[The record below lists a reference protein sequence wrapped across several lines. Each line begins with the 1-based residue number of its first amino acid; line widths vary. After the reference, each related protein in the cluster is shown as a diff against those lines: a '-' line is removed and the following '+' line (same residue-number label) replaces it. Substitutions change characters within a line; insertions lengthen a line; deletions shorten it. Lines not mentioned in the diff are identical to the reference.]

1 MKILICDNLNQEVY
15 RELETIGDCLDISKS
30 DSKEKDLTDHIKD
43 SEIVV
48 IRSATKLTKEV
59 LDNAEKLKIIAR
71 CGVGVDNVDLEFAK
85 SKNIFVTNSP
95 SANLISVVELTVALI
110 ISASRKLSLADAH
123 LKNGQWNR
131 SEFLGYELYGKT
143 LGIVGFGKAG
153 RLVAERMKS
162 FGMSIVFYDPYVTD
176 WNGSEESLELDDL
189 LRTADVVSIHVIKT
203 KDTENLISKDK
214 LDLLKQNSIIVNTS
228 RGGVLDEEYLM
239 ALLESEK
246 IFGAG
251 LDVYS
256 DEPPENVDRYNGLNL
271 VTTPHIGA
279 STNEAQLKAGLET
292 IENIKKILAGD
303 ESVALQI

>member
-1 MKILICDNLNQEVY
+1 MKILICDNLNQQVY
-15 RELETIGDCLDISKS
+15 KELETIGDCVDISKS
-30 DSKEKDLTDHIKD
+30 NSRDKDLANHIKD
-43 SEIVV
+43 CEIVV

-59 LDNAEKLKIIAR
+59 LDKAEQLKIIAR
-71 CGVGVDNVDLEFAK
+71 CGVGIDNVDLDFAK
-85 SKNIFVTNSP
+85 SKNIFVTNAP

-110 ISASRKLSLADAH
+110 ISASRKLSLADSH
-123 LKNGQWNR
+123 LKKGEWNR
-131 SEFLGYELYGKT
+131 SQFLGNELYGKT

-176 WNGSEESLELDDL
+176 WNGSEESIKLDDL

-203 KDTENLISKDK
+203 KDTENLISKDM
-214 LDLLKQNSIIVNTS
+214 LDLLKPSSIIVNTS
-228 RGGVLDEEYLM
+228 RGGVLDEDYLFE
-239 ALLESEK
+239 LLESEK

-256 DEPPENVDRYNGLNL
+256 NEPPKNVDRYNGLNL

-303 ESVALQI
+303 ESVAL

>member
-1 MKILICDNLNQEVY
+1 MKILICDNLNQKVY
-15 RELETIGDCLDISKS
+15 KELETIGDCLDISKS

-110 ISASRKLSLADAH
+110 ISASRKLSLADSH

-228 RGGVLDEEYLM
+228 RGGVLDEDYLIE
-239 ALLESEK
+239 LLESDK

-256 DEPPENVDRYNGLNL
+256 NEPPENVDRYNGLNL

-279 STNEAQLKAGLET
+279 STNEAQLKAGIET

-303 ESVALQI
+303 ESVAL

>member
-1 MKILICDNLNQEVY
+1 MKILICDNLNQQVY
-15 RELETIGDCLDISKS
+15 KELETIGDCLDISKS
-30 DSKEKDLTDHIKD
+30 ESKEKDLADHIKD

-110 ISASRKLSLADAH
+110 ISASRKLSLADSH

-203 KDTENLISKDK
+203 KDTENLLSKDK

-228 RGGVLDEEYLM
+228 RGGVLDEDYLIE
-239 ALLESEK
+239 LLESDK

-256 DEPPENVDRYNGLNL
+256 NEPPENVNRYNGLNL

-303 ESVALQI
+303 ESVAL

>member
-1 MKILICDNLNQEVY
+1 MKILICDNLNQQVY
-15 RELETIGDCLDISKS
+15 KELETIGDCVDISKS
-30 DSKEKDLTDHIKD
+30 NSKDKDLANHIKD
-43 SEIVV
+43 CEIVV

-59 LDNAEKLKIIAR
+59 LDKAEQLKIIAR
-71 CGVGVDNVDLEFAK
+71 CGVGIDNVDLDFAK
-85 SKNIFVTNSP
+85 SKSIFVTNSP

-110 ISASRKLSLADAH
+110 INVSRKLSLADSH
-123 LKNGQWNR
+123 LKKGEWNR
-131 SEFLGYELYGKT
+131 SQFLGNELYGKT

-176 WNGSEESLELDDL
+176 WNGSEESIKLDDL

-203 KDTENLISKDK
+203 KDTENLISKDM
-214 LDLLKQNSIIVNTS
+214 LDLLKPSSVIINTS
-228 RGGVLDEEYLM
+228 RGGVLDEDYLFE
-239 ALLESEK
+239 LLESEK

-256 DEPPENVDRYNGLNL
+256 NEPPKNVDRYNGLNL

-303 ESVALQI
+303 ESVAL

>member
-1 MKILICDNLNQEVY
+1 MKILICDNLNQQVY
-15 RELETIGDCLDISKS
+15 KELETIGDCVDISKS
-30 DSKEKDLTDHIKD
+30 NSRDKDLANHIKD
-43 SEIVV
+43 CEIVV

-59 LDNAEKLKIIAR
+59 LDKAEQLKIIAR
-71 CGVGVDNVDLEFAK
+71 CGVGIDNVDLDFAK
-85 SKNIFVTNSP
+85 SKSIFVTNSP

-110 ISASRKLSLADAH
+110 ISVSRKLSLADSH
-123 LKNGQWNR
+123 LKKGEWNR
-131 SEFLGYELYGKT
+131 SQFLGNELYGKT

-176 WNGSEESLELDDL
+176 WNGSEESVELNDL

-203 KDTENLISKDK
+203 KDTENLISKDM
-214 LDLLKQNSIIVNTS
+214 LDLLKPSSIIVNTS
-228 RGGVLDEEYLM
+228 RGGVLDEDYLFE
-239 ALLESEK
+239 LLESEK

-256 DEPPENVDRYNGLNL
+256 NEPPKNVDRYNGLNL

-303 ESVALQI
+303 ESVAL

>member
-1 MKILICDNLNQEVY
+1 MKILICDNLNQQVY
-15 RELETIGDCLDISKS
+15 KELETIGDCVDISKS
-30 DSKEKDLTDHIKD
+30 NSKDKDLANHIKD
-43 SEIVV
+43 CEIVV

-59 LDNAEKLKIIAR
+59 LDKAEQLKIIAR
-71 CGVGVDNVDLEFAK
+71 CGVGIDNVDLDFAK
-85 SKNIFVTNSP
+85 SKSIFVTNSP

-110 ISASRKLSLADAH
+110 ISVSRKLSLADSH
-123 LKNGQWNR
+123 LKKGEWNR
-131 SEFLGYELYGKT
+131 SQFLGNELYGKT

-153 RLVAERMKS
+153 RLVADRMKS

-176 WNGSEESLELDDL
+176 WNGSEESIKLDDL

-203 KDTENLISKDK
+203 KDTENLISKDM
-214 LDLLKQNSIIVNTS
+214 LDLLKPSSVIINTS
-228 RGGVLDEEYLM
+228 RGGVLDEDYLFE
-239 ALLESEK
+239 LLESEK

-256 DEPPENVDRYNGLNL
+256 NEPPKNVDRYNGLNL
-271 VTTPHIGA
+271 VTTPHLGA

-303 ESVALQI
+303 ESVAL

>member
-1 MKILICDNLNQEVY
+1 MKILICDNLNQQVY
-15 RELETIGDCLDISKS
+15 KELETIGDCVDISKS
-30 DSKEKDLTDHIKD
+30 NSRDKDLSNDIKD

-48 IRSATKLTKEV
+48 IRSAKKLTKEV
-59 LDNAEKLKIIAR
+59 LEKAEQLKIIAR
-71 CGVGVDNVDLEFAK
+71 CGVGIDNVDLDFAK
-85 SKNIFVTNSP
+85 SKSIFVTNSP

-110 ISASRKLSLADAH
+110 ISVSRKLSLADSH
-123 LKNGQWNR
+123 LKKGEWNR
-131 SEFLGYELYGKT
+131 SQFLGNELYGKT

-153 RLVAERMKS
+153 RLVADRMKS

-176 WNGSEESLELDDL
+176 WNGSEESIKLDDL

-203 KDTENLISKDK
+203 KDTENLISKDM
-214 LDLLKQNSIIVNTS
+214 LDLLKPSSVIINTS
-228 RGGVLDEEYLM
+228 RGGVLDEDYLFE
-239 ALLESEK
+239 LLESEK

-256 DEPPENVDRYNGLNL
+256 NEPPKNVDRYNGLNL

-303 ESVALQI
+303 ESVAL

>member
-1 MKILICDNLNQEVY
+1 MKILICDNLNQKVY
-15 RELETIGDCLDISKS
+15 KELETIGDCLDISKS

-95 SANLISVVELTVALI
+95 SANIISVVELTVALI

-256 DEPPENVDRYNGLNL
+256 NEPPENVDRYNGLNL

>member
-1 MKILICDNLNQEVY
+1 MKILICDNLNQQVY
-15 RELETIGDCLDISKS
+15 KELETIGDCVDISKS
-30 DSKEKDLTDHIKD
+30 NSRDKDLANHIKD
-43 SEIVV
+43 CEIVV

-59 LDNAEKLKIIAR
+59 LDKAEQLKIIAR
-71 CGVGVDNVDLEFAK
+71 CGVGIDNIDIDFAK

-110 ISASRKLSLADAH
+110 ISASRKLSLADSH
-123 LKNGQWNR
+123 LKKGEWNR
-131 SEFLGYELYGKT
+131 SQFLGNELYGKT

-176 WNGSEESLELDDL
+176 WNGSEESIKLDDL

-203 KDTENLISKDK
+203 KDTENLISKDM
-214 LDLLKQNSIIVNTS
+214 LDLLKPSSVIINTS
-228 RGGVLDEEYLM
+228 RGGVLDEDYLFE
-239 ALLESEK
+239 LLESEK

-256 DEPPENVDRYNGLNL
+256 NEPPKNVDRYNGLNL

-303 ESVALQI
+303 ESVAL

>member
-1 MKILICDNLNQEVY
+1 MKILICDNLNEQVY
-15 RELETIGDCLDISKS
+15 KELETIGDCVDISKS
-30 DSKEKDLTDHIKD
+30 NSKDKDLANHIKD
-43 SEIVV
+43 CEIVV

-59 LDNAEKLKIIAR
+59 LDKAEQLKIIAR
-71 CGVGVDNVDLEFAK
+71 CGVGIDNVDLDFAK
-85 SKNIFVTNSP
+85 SKSIFVTNSP

-110 ISASRKLSLADAH
+110 ISVSRKLSLADSH
-123 LKNGQWNR
+123 LKKGEWNR
-131 SEFLGYELYGKT
+131 SQFLGNELYGKT

-176 WNGSEESLELDDL
+176 WNGSEESIKLDDL

-203 KDTENLISKDK
+203 KDTENLISKDM
-214 LDLLKQNSIIVNTS
+214 LDLLKPSSVIINTS
-228 RGGVLDEEYLM
+228 RGGVLDEDYLFE
-239 ALLESEK
+239 LLESEK

-256 DEPPENVDRYNGLNL
+256 NEPPKNVDRYNGLNL

-303 ESVALQI
+303 ESVAL

>member
-1 MKILICDNLNQEVY
+1 MKILICDNLNQKVY
-15 RELETIGDCLDISKS
+15 KELETIGDCLDISKS
-30 DSKEKDLTDHIKD
+30 ESKEKDLADHIKD

-110 ISASRKLSLADAH
+110 ISASRKLSLADSH

-162 FGMSIVFYDPYVTD
+162 FGMSIVFYDPYVMD
-176 WNGSEESLELDDL
+176 WNGSEESLDLDDL

-203 KDTENLISKDK
+203 KDTENLLSKDK

-228 RGGVLDEEYLM
+228 RGEVLDEDYLIE
-239 ALLESEK
+239 LLESDK

-256 DEPPENVDRYNGLNL
+256 NEPPENVNRYNGLNL

-303 ESVALQI
+303 ESVAL

>member
-1 MKILICDNLNQEVY
+1 MLGL
-15 RELETIGDCLDISKS
+15 
-30 DSKEKDLTDHIKD
+30 
-43 SEIVV
+43 
-48 IRSATKLTKEV
+48 
-59 LDNAEKLKIIAR
+59 
-71 CGVGVDNVDLEFAK
+71 DNVDLDFAK

-110 ISASRKLSLADAH
+110 ISASRKLSLADSH
-123 LKNGQWNR
+123 LKKGEWNR

-176 WNGSEESLELDDL
+176 WNGSEESIELDDL

-203 KDTENLISKDK
+203 KDTENLISKDM
-214 LDLLKQNSIIVNTS
+214 LNLLKPSSIIVNTS
-228 RGGVLDEEYLM
+228 RGGVLDEDYLFE
-239 ALLESEK
+239 LLESEK

-251 LDVYS
+251 LDVFLN
-256 DEPPENVDRYNGLNL
+256 EPPENVDRYNGLNL

-292 IENIKKILAGD
+292 VENIKKILAGD
-303 ESVALQI
+303 ESVAL

>member
-1 MKILICDNLNQEVY
+1 MKILICDNLNQQVY
-15 RELETIGDCLDISKS
+15 KELETIGDCVDISKS
-30 DSKEKDLTDHIKD
+30 NSRDKDLANHIKD
-43 SEIVV
+43 CEIVV

-59 LDNAEKLKIIAR
+59 LDKAEQLKIIAR
-71 CGVGVDNVDLEFAK
+71 CGVGIDNVDIDFAK

-110 ISASRKLSLADAH
+110 ISVSRKLSLADSH
-123 LKNGQWNR
+123 LKKGEWNR
-131 SEFLGYELYGKT
+131 SQFLGNELYGKT

-176 WNGSEESLELDDL
+176 WNGSEESIKLDDL

-203 KDTENLISKDK
+203 KDTENLISKDM
-214 LDLLKQNSIIVNTS
+214 LDLLKPSSVIINTS
-228 RGGVLDEEYLM
+228 RGGVLDEDYLFE
-239 ALLESEK
+239 LLESEK

-256 DEPPENVDRYNGLNL
+256 NEPPKNVDRYKGLNL

-303 ESVALQI
+303 ESVAL

>member
-1 MKILICDNLNQEVY
+1 MKILICDNLNQQVY
-15 RELETIGDCLDISKS
+15 KELETIGDCVDISKS
-30 DSKEKDLTDHIKD
+30 NSKDKDLANHIKD
-43 SEIVV
+43 CEIVV

-59 LDNAEKLKIIAR
+59 LDKAEQLKIIAR
-71 CGVGVDNVDLEFAK
+71 CGVGIDNVDLDFAK

-110 ISASRKLSLADAH
+110 ISVSRKLSLADSH
-123 LKNGQWNR
+123 LKKGEWNR

-153 RLVAERMKS
+153 RLVADRMKS

-176 WNGSEESLELDDL
+176 WNGSEESVELDNL
-189 LRTADVVSIHVIKT
+189 LRTADVVSIHVIKS
-203 KDTENLISKDK
+203 KDTENLISKDM
-214 LDLLKQNSIIVNTS
+214 LDLLKPSSIIVNTS
-228 RGGVLDEEYLM
+228 RGGVLDEDYLFE
-239 ALLESEK
+239 LLESEK

-256 DEPPENVDRYNGLNL
+256 NEPPDNVERYNSLNL

-279 STNEAQLKAGLET
+279 STYEAQLKAGLET

-303 ESVALQI
+303 ESVAL

>member
-1 MKILICDNLNQEVY
+1 MKILICDNLNEQVY
-15 RELETIGDCLDISKS
+15 KELETIGDCVDISKS
-30 DSKEKDLTDHIKD
+30 NSRDKDLANHIKD
-43 SEIVV
+43 CEIVV

-59 LDNAEKLKIIAR
+59 LDKAEQLKIIAR
-71 CGVGVDNVDLEFAK
+71 CGVGIDNVDLDFAK
-85 SKNIFVTNSP
+85 SKSIFVTNSP

-110 ISASRKLSLADAH
+110 ISVSRKLSLADSH
-123 LKNGQWNR
+123 LKKGEWNR
-131 SEFLGYELYGKT
+131 SQFLGNELYGKT

-176 WNGSEESLELDDL
+176 WNGSEESIKLDDL

-203 KDTENLISKDK
+203 KDTENLISKDM
-214 LDLLKQNSIIVNTS
+214 LDLLKPSSVIINTS
-228 RGGVLDEEYLM
+228 RGGVLDEDYLFE
-239 ALLESEK
+239 LLESKK

-256 DEPPENVDRYNGLNL
+256 NEPPKNVDRYKGLNL

-303 ESVALQI
+303 ESVAL

>member
-1 MKILICDNLNQEVY
+1 MKILICDNLNQQVY
-15 RELETIGDCLDISKS
+15 KELETIGDCLDISKS
-30 DSKEKDLTDHIKD
+30 ESKEKDLANHIKD

-71 CGVGVDNVDLEFAK
+71 CGVGVDNVDLDFAK
-85 SKNIFVTNSP
+85 SKHIFVTNSP

-110 ISASRKLSLADAH
+110 ISASRKLSLADSH
-123 LKNGQWNR
+123 LKKGEWNR
-131 SEFLGYELYGKT
+131 SAFLGYELYGKT

-153 RLVAERMKS
+153 RLVADRMKS

-176 WNGSEESLELDDL
+176 WNGSEESVELDDL

-203 KDTENLISKDK
+203 KDTENLISKDM
-214 LDLLKQNSIIVNTS
+214 LDLLKPSSIIVNTS
-228 RGGVLDEEYLM
+228 RGGVLDEDYLFE
-239 ALLESEK
+239 LLESEK

-256 DEPPENVDRYNGLNL
+256 NEPPENVDRYNGLNL

-303 ESVALQI
+303 ESVAL

>member
-1 MKILICDNLNQEVY
+1 MKILICDNLNQQVY
-15 RELETIGDCLDISKS
+15 KELETIGDCLDISKS
-30 DSKEKDLTDHIKD
+30 ESKEEDLANHIKD
-43 SEIVV
+43 CEIVV
-48 IRSATKLTKEV
+48 IRSATQLTKEV
-59 LDNAEKLKIIAR
+59 LDNAEQLKIIAR
-71 CGVGVDNVDLEFAK
+71 CGVGVDNIDLDFAK

-110 ISASRKLSLADAH
+110 ISASRKLSLADSH

-143 LGIVGFGKAG
+143 LGVVGFGKAG

-176 WNGSEESLELDDL
+176 WNGSEESLELEDL

-214 LDLLKQNSIIVNTS
+214 LDLLKPNSIIVNTS
-228 RGGVLDEEYLM
+228 RGGVLDEDYLFE
-239 ALLESEK
+239 LLESEK

-256 DEPPENVDRYNGLNL
+256 NEPPENVERYNGLNL

-292 IENIKKILAGD
+292 VENIKKIIAGD
-303 ESVALQI
+303 ESVAL

>member
-1 MKILICDNLNQEVY
+1 MKILICDNLNQQVY
-15 RELETIGDCLDISKS
+15 KELETIGDCLDVSKS
-30 DSKEKDLTDHIKD
+30 ASKDEDLANHIKD

-59 LDNAEKLKIIAR
+59 LDKAEQLKIIAR
-71 CGVGVDNVDLEFAK
+71 CGVGIDNVDLDFAK
-85 SKNIFVTNSP
+85 SKSIFVTNSP

-110 ISASRKLSLADAH
+110 ISVSRKLSLADSH
-123 LKNGQWNR
+123 LKRGEWNR
-131 SEFLGYELYGKT
+131 SQFLGNELYGKT

-153 RLVAERMKS
+153 RLVADRMKS

-176 WNGSEESLELDDL
+176 WNGSEESIKLDDL

-203 KDTENLISKDK
+203 KDTENLISKDM
-214 LDLLKQNSIIVNTS
+214 LDLLKPSSIIINTS
-228 RGGVLDEEYLM
+228 RGGVLDEDYLFE
-239 ALLESEK
+239 LLESEK

-256 DEPPENVDRYNGLNL
+256 NEPPKNVDRYNGLNL

-303 ESVALQI
+303 ESVAL

>member
-1 MKILICDNLNQEVY
+1 MKILICDNLNQQVY
-15 RELETIGDCLDISKS
+15 KELETIGDCVDISKS
-30 DSKEKDLTDHIKD
+30 NSRDKDLANHIKD
-43 SEIVV
+43 CEIVV

-59 LDNAEKLKIIAR
+59 LDKAEQLKIIAR
-71 CGVGVDNVDLEFAK
+71 CGVGIDNVDLDFAK
-85 SKNIFVTNSP
+85 SKSIFVTNSP

-110 ISASRKLSLADAH
+110 ISVSRKLSLADSH
-123 LKNGQWNR
+123 LKRGEWNR
-131 SEFLGYELYGKT
+131 SQFLGNELYGKT

-153 RLVAERMKS
+153 RLVAEIMKS

-176 WNGSEESLELDDL
+176 WNGSEESIKLDDL

-203 KDTENLISKDK
+203 KDTENLISKDM
-214 LDLLKQNSIIVNTS
+214 LDLLKPSSIIINTS
-228 RGGVLDEEYLM
+228 RGGVLDEDYLFE
-239 ALLESEK
+239 LLESEK

-256 DEPPENVDRYNGLNL
+256 NEPPKNVDRYNGLNL

-303 ESVALQI
+303 ESVAL

>member
-1 MKILICDNLNQEVY
+1 MKILICDNLNQQVY
-15 RELETIGDCLDISKS
+15 KELETIGDCVDISKS
-30 DSKEKDLTDHIKD
+30 NSRDKDLANHIKD
-43 SEIVV
+43 CEIVV

-59 LDNAEKLKIIAR
+59 LDKAEQLKIIAR
-71 CGVGVDNVDLEFAK
+71 CGVGIDNVDLDFAK

-110 ISASRKLSLADAH
+110 ISVSRKLSLADSH
-123 LKNGQWNR
+123 LKKGEWNR
-131 SEFLGYELYGKT
+131 SQFLGYELYGKT

-153 RLVAERMKS
+153 RLVADRMKS

-176 WNGSEESLELDDL
+176 WNGSEESVELDDL
-189 LRTADVVSIHVIKT
+189 LRTADVVTIHVIKT
-203 KDTENLISKDK
+203 KDTENLISKDM
-214 LDLLKQNSIIVNTS
+214 LDLLKPSSIIVNTS
-228 RGGVLDEEYLM
+228 RGGVLDEDYLFE
-239 ALLESEK
+239 LLESEK

-256 DEPPENVDRYNGLNL
+256 NEPPENVDRYNGLNL

-303 ESVALQI
+303 ESVAL

>member
-1 MKILICDNLNQEVY
+1 MKILICDNLNQQVY
-15 RELETIGDCLDISKS
+15 KELETIGDCVDISKS
-30 DSKEKDLTDHIKD
+30 NSKDKDLANHIKD
-43 SEIVV
+43 CEIVV

-59 LDNAEKLKIIAR
+59 LDKAEQLKIIAR
-71 CGVGVDNVDLEFAK
+71 CGVGIDNVDLDFAK
-85 SKNIFVTNSP
+85 SKSIFVTNSP

-110 ISASRKLSLADAH
+110 ISVSRKLSLADSH
-123 LKNGQWNR
+123 LKKGEWNR
-131 SEFLGYELYGKT
+131 SEFLGNELYGKT

-176 WNGSEESLELDDL
+176 WNGSEESIKLDDL

-203 KDTENLISKDK
+203 KDTENLISKDM
-214 LDLLKQNSIIVNTS
+214 LDLLKPSSVIINTS
-228 RGGVLDEEYLM
+228 RGGVLDEDYLFE
-239 ALLESEK
+239 LLESEK

-256 DEPPENVDRYNGLNL
+256 NEPPKNVDRYNGLNL

-303 ESVALQI
+303 ESVAL

>member
-1 MKILICDNLNQEVY
+1 MKILICDNLTQQVCN
-15 RELETIGDCLDISKS
+15 ELETIGDCVDISKS
-30 DSKEKDLTDHIKD
+30 NSRDKDLANHIKD
-43 SEIVV
+43 CEIVV

-59 LDNAEKLKIIAR
+59 LDKAEQLKIIAR
-71 CGVGVDNVDLEFAK
+71 CGVGIDNVDLDFAK
-85 SKNIFVTNSP
+85 SKSIFVTNSP

-110 ISASRKLSLADAH
+110 ISVSRKLSLADSH
-123 LKNGQWNR
+123 LKKGEWNR
-131 SEFLGYELYGKT
+131 SQFLGNELYGKT
-143 LGIVGFGKAG
+143 LGIVGFGKVG

-176 WNGSEESLELDDL
+176 WNGSEESIKLDDL

-203 KDTENLISKDK
+203 KDTENLISKDM
-214 LDLLKQNSIIVNTS
+214 LDLLKPSSVIINTS
-228 RGGVLDEEYLM
+228 RGGVLDEDYLIE
-239 ALLESEK
+239 LLESEK

-256 DEPPENVDRYNGLNL
+256 NEPPKNVDRYNGLNL

-303 ESVALQI
+303 ESVAL

>member
-1 MKILICDNLNQEVY
+1 MKILICDNLNQQVY
-15 RELETIGDCLDISKS
+15 KELETIGDCVDISKS
-30 DSKEKDLTDHIKD
+30 NSKDNDLANHIKD
-43 SEIVV
+43 CEIVV

-59 LDNAEKLKIIAR
+59 LDKAEQLKIIAR
-71 CGVGVDNVDLEFAK
+71 CGVGIDNVDLDFAK
-85 SKNIFVTNSP
+85 SKSIFVTNSP

-110 ISASRKLSLADAH
+110 ISVSRKLSLADSH
-123 LKNGQWNR
+123 LKKGEWNR
-131 SEFLGYELYGKT
+131 SQFLGNELYGKT

-176 WNGSEESLELDDL
+176 WNGSEESIKLDDL

-203 KDTENLISKDK
+203 KDTENLISKDM
-214 LDLLKQNSIIVNTS
+214 LDLLKPSSVIINTS
-228 RGGVLDEEYLM
+228 RGGVLDEDYLFE
-239 ALLESEK
+239 LLESEK

-256 DEPPENVDRYNGLNL
+256 NEPPKNVDRYNGLNL

-303 ESVALQI
+303 ESVAL

>member
-1 MKILICDNLNQEVY
+1 MKILICDNLNQQVY
-15 RELETIGDCLDISKS
+15 KELETIGDCFDISKS
-30 DSKEKDLTDHIKD
+30 ASKDIDLANHIKD

-59 LDNAEKLKIIAR
+59 LDEAEQLKIIAR
-71 CGVGVDNVDLEFAK
+71 CGVGIDNVDLDFAK
-85 SKNIFVTNSP
+85 SKNIFVTNAP

-110 ISASRKLSLADAH
+110 ISASRKLSLADSH
-123 LKNGQWNR
+123 LKKGEWNR

-153 RLVAERMKS
+153 RLVADRMKS

-176 WNGSEESLELDDL
+176 WNGSEESVELDDL

-203 KDTENLISKDK
+203 KDTENLISKDM
-214 LDLLKQNSIIVNTS
+214 LDLLKPSSIIVNTS
-228 RGGVLDEEYLM
+228 RGGVLDEDYLFE
-239 ALLESEK
+239 LLESEK

-256 DEPPENVDRYNGLNL
+256 NEPPENVDRYNGLNL

-303 ESVALQI
+303 ESVAL

>member
-1 MKILICDNLNQEVY
+1 MKILICDNLNQQVY
-15 RELETIGDCLDISKS
+15 KELETIGDCFDISKS
-30 DSKEKDLTDHIKD
+30 ASKDEDLANHIKD

-59 LDNAEKLKIIAR
+59 LDKAEQLKIIAR
-71 CGVGVDNVDLEFAK
+71 CGVGIDNVDLDFAK
-85 SKNIFVTNSP
+85 SKNIFVTNAP

-110 ISASRKLSLADAH
+110 ISASRKLSLADSH
-123 LKNGQWNR
+123 LKKGEWNR
-131 SEFLGYELYGKT
+131 SQFLGNELYGKT

-176 WNGSEESLELDDL
+176 WNGSEESVELDDL

-203 KDTENLISKDK
+203 KDTENLISKDM
-214 LDLLKQNSIIVNTS
+214 LDLVKPSSIIVNTS
-228 RGGVLDEEYLM
+228 RGGVLDEDYLFE
-239 ALLESEK
+239 LLESEK

-256 DEPPENVDRYNGLNL
+256 NEPPENVDRYNGLNL

-303 ESVALQI
+303 ESVAL

>member
-1 MKILICDNLNQEVY
+1 MKILICDNLNQQVY
-15 RELETIGDCLDISKS
+15 KELETIGDCFDISKS
-30 DSKEKDLTDHIKD
+30 ASKDEDLANHIKD
-43 SEIVV
+43 SEIVL

-59 LDNAEKLKIIAR
+59 LDKAEQLKIIAR
-71 CGVGVDNVDLEFAK
+71 CGVGIDNVDLDFAK
-85 SKNIFVTNSP
+85 SKNIFVTNAP

-110 ISASRKLSLADAH
+110 ISASRKLSLADSH
-123 LKNGQWNR
+123 LKRG
-131 SEFLGYELYGKT
+131 EFLGYELYGKT

-153 RLVAERMKS
+153 RLVADRMKS

-176 WNGSEESLELDDL
+176 WNGSEESVELDDL

-203 KDTENLISKDK
+203 KDTENLISKDM
-214 LDLLKQNSIIVNTS
+214 LDLLKPSSIIVNTS
-228 RGGVLDEEYLM
+228 RGGVLDEDYLFE
-239 ALLESEK
+239 LLESEK

-256 DEPPENVDRYNGLNL
+256 NEPPENVDRYNGLNL

-303 ESVALQI
+303 ESVAL

>member
-1 MKILICDNLNQEVY
+1 MKILICDNLNQQVY
-15 RELETIGDCLDISKS
+15 KELETIGDCFDISKS
-30 DSKEKDLTDHIKD
+30 ASKDEDLANHIKD

-59 LDNAEKLKIIAR
+59 LNKAEQLKIIAR
-71 CGVGVDNVDLEFAK
+71 CGVGIDNVDLDFAK
-85 SKNIFVTNSP
+85 SKNIFVTNAP

-110 ISASRKLSLADAH
+110 ISASRKLSLADSH
-123 LKNGQWNR
+123 LKKGEWNR

-153 RLVAERMKS
+153 RLVADRMKS

-176 WNGSEESLELDDL
+176 WNGSEESVELDDL

-203 KDTENLISKDK
+203 KDTENLISKDM
-214 LDLLKQNSIIVNTS
+214 LDLLKPSSIIVNTS
-228 RGGVLDEEYLM
+228 RGGVLDEDYLFE
-239 ALLESEK
+239 LLESEK

-251 LDVYS
+251 LDVFLN
-256 DEPPENVDRYNGLNL
+256 EPPENVDRYNGLNL

-292 IENIKKILAGD
+292 VENIKKILAGD
-303 ESVALQI
+303 ESVAL

>member
-1 MKILICDNLNQEVY
+1 MKILICDNLNQQVY
-15 RELETIGDCLDISKS
+15 KELEKIGDCFDISKS
-30 DSKEKDLTDHIKD
+30 ASKDEDLANHIKD
-43 SEIVV
+43 SEIVL

-59 LDNAEKLKIIAR
+59 LVKAEKLKIIAR
-71 CGVGVDNVDLEFAK
+71 CGVGIDNVDLDFAK
-85 SKNIFVTNSP
+85 SKNIFVTNAP

-110 ISASRKLSLADAH
+110 ISASRKLSLADSH
-123 LKNGQWNR
+123 LKKGEWNR

-153 RLVAERMKS
+153 RLVADRMKS

-176 WNGSEESLELDDL
+176 WNGSEESVELNDL
-189 LRTADVVSIHVIKT
+189 LRTADVVSIHVIKS
-203 KDTENLISKDK
+203 KDTENLISKDM
-214 LDLLKQNSIIVNTS
+214 LDLLKPSSIIVNTS
-228 RGGVLDEEYLM
+228 RGGVLDEDYLFE
-239 ALLESEK
+239 LLESEK

-256 DEPPENVDRYNGLNL
+256 NEPPENVDRYNGLNL

-303 ESVALQI
+303 ESVAL

>member
-1 MKILICDNLNQEVY
+1 MKILICDNLNQQVY
-15 RELETIGDCLDISKS
+15 KELETIGDCVDISKS
-30 DSKEKDLTDHIKD
+30 NSRDKDLANHIKD
-43 SEIVV
+43 CEIVV
-48 IRSATKLTKEV
+48 IRSATKLTNEV
-59 LDNAEKLKIIAR
+59 LDKAEQLKIIAR
-71 CGVGVDNVDLEFAK
+71 CGVGIDNVDLDFAK
-85 SKNIFVTNSP
+85 SKSIFVTNSP

-110 ISASRKLSLADAH
+110 ISVSRKLSLADSH
-123 LKNGQWNR
+123 LKKGEWNR
-131 SEFLGYELYGKT
+131 SQFLGNELYGKT

-176 WNGSEESLELDDL
+176 WNGSEESIKLDDL

-203 KDTENLISKDK
+203 KDTENLISKDM
-214 LDLLKQNSIIVNTS
+214 LDLLKPSSVIINTS
-228 RGGVLDEEYLM
+228 RGGVLDEDYLFE
-239 ALLESEK
+239 LLESEK

-256 DEPPENVDRYNGLNL
+256 NEPPKNVDRYNGLNL

-303 ESVALQI
+303 ESVAL

>member
-1 MKILICDNLNQEVY
+1 MKILICDNLNQHVY
-15 RELETIGDCLDISKS
+15 KELETIGDCLDISKS
-30 DSKEKDLTDHIKD
+30 ASKDEDLANHIKD

-59 LDNAEKLKIIAR
+59 LDKAEQLKIIAR
-71 CGVGVDNVDLEFAK
+71 CGVGIDNVDLDFAK

-110 ISASRKLSLADAH
+110 ISVSRKLSLADSH
-123 LKNGQWNR
+123 LKKGEWNR
-131 SEFLGYELYGKT
+131 SQFLGNELYGKT

-176 WNGSEESLELDDL
+176 WNGSEESVELDDL

-203 KDTENLISKDK
+203 KDTENLISKDM
-214 LDLLKQNSIIVNTS
+214 LDLLKPSSVIINTS
-228 RGGVLDEEYLM
+228 RGGVLDEDYLFE
-239 ALLESEK
+239 LLESEK

-256 DEPPENVDRYNGLNL
+256 NEPPKNVDRYNGLNL

-303 ESVALQI
+303 ESVAL

>member
-1 MKILICDNLNQEVY
+1 MKILICDNLNQQVY
-15 RELETIGDCLDISKS
+15 KELETIGDCFDISKS
-30 DSKEKDLTDHIKD
+30 ASKDEDLANHIKD

-59 LDNAEKLKIIAR
+59 LDKAEQLKIIAR
-71 CGVGVDNVDLEFAK
+71 CGVGIDNVDLDFAK

-110 ISASRKLSLADAH
+110 ISASRKLSLADSH
-123 LKNGQWNR
+123 LKKGEWNR
-131 SEFLGYELYGKT
+131 SQFLGNELYGKT

-176 WNGSEESLELDDL
+176 WNGSEESIKLDDL

-214 LDLLKQNSIIVNTS
+214 LDLLKPSSIIVNTS
-228 RGGVLDEEYLM
+228 RGGVLDEDYLFE
-239 ALLESEK
+239 LLESEK

-256 DEPPENVDRYNGLNL
+256 NEPPENVDRYNGLNL

-303 ESVALQI
+303 ESVAL

>member
-1 MKILICDNLNQEVY
+1 MKILICDNLNQQVY
-15 RELETIGDCLDISKS
+15 KELETIGDCVDISKS
-30 DSKEKDLTDHIKD
+30 NSRDKDLANHIKD
-43 SEIVV
+43 CEIVV
-48 IRSATKLTKEV
+48 LRSATKLTKEV
-59 LDNAEKLKIIAR
+59 LDKAEQLKIIAR
-71 CGVGVDNVDLEFAK
+71 CGVGIDNVDLDFAK
-85 SKNIFVTNSP
+85 SKSIFVTNSP

-110 ISASRKLSLADAH
+110 ISVSRKLSLADSH
-123 LKNGQWNR
+123 LKKGEWNR
-131 SEFLGYELYGKT
+131 SQFLGNELYGKT

-176 WNGSEESLELDDL
+176 WNGSEESIKLDDL

-203 KDTENLISKDK
+203 KDTENLISKDM
-214 LDLLKQNSIIVNTS
+214 LDLLKPSSVIINTS
-228 RGGVLDEEYLM
+228 RGGVLDEDYLFE
-239 ALLESEK
+239 LLESEK

-256 DEPPENVDRYNGLNL
+256 NEPPKNVDRYNGLNL

-303 ESVALQI
+303 ESVAL

>member
-1 MKILICDNLNQEVY
+1 MKILICDNLNQQVY
-15 RELETIGDCLDISKS
+15 KELETIGDCVDISKS
-30 DSKEKDLTDHIKD
+30 NSRDKDLANHIKD
-43 SEIVV
+43 CEIVV

-59 LDNAEKLKIIAR
+59 LDKAEQLKIIAR
-71 CGVGVDNVDLEFAK
+71 CGVGIDNVDLDFAK
-85 SKNIFVTNSP
+85 SKSIFVTNSP

-110 ISASRKLSLADAH
+110 ISVSRKLSLADSH
-123 LKNGQWNR
+123 LKKGEWNR
-131 SEFLGYELYGKT
+131 SQFLGNELYGKT

-176 WNGSEESLELDDL
+176 WNGSEESMELDDL

-203 KDTENLISKDK
+203 KDTENLISKDM
-214 LDLLKQNSIIVNTS
+214 LDLLKPSSVIINTS
-228 RGGVLDEEYLM
+228 RGGVLDEDYLFE
-239 ALLESEK
+239 LLESEK

-256 DEPPENVDRYNGLNL
+256 NEPPKNVDRYNGLNL

-303 ESVALQI
+303 ESVAL

>member
-1 MKILICDNLNQEVY
+1 MKILICDNLNQQVY
-15 RELETIGDCLDISKS
+15 KELETIGDCVDISKS
-30 DSKEKDLTDHIKD
+30 NSKDKDLANHIKD
-43 SEIVV
+43 CEIVV

-59 LDNAEKLKIIAR
+59 LDKAEQLKIIAR
-71 CGVGVDNVDLEFAK
+71 CGVGIDNVDLDFAK
-85 SKNIFVTNSP
+85 SKSIFVTNSP

-110 ISASRKLSLADAH
+110 ISVSRKLSLADSH
-123 LKNGQWNR
+123 LKKGEWNR
-131 SEFLGYELYGKT
+131 SQFLGNELYGKT

-176 WNGSEESLELDDL
+176 WNGSEESIKLDDL

-203 KDTENLISKDK
+203 KDTENLISKDM
-214 LDLLKQNSIIVNTS
+214 LDLLKPSSVIINTS
-228 RGGVLDEEYLM
+228 RGGVLDEDYLFE
-239 ALLESEK
+239 LLESEK

-256 DEPPENVDRYNGLNL
+256 NEPPKNVDRYNGLNL

-303 ESVALQI
+303 ESVVL

>member
-1 MKILICDNLNQEVY
+1 MKILICDNLNQQVY
-15 RELETIGDCLDISKS
+15 KELETIGDCFDISKS
-30 DSKEKDLTDHIKD
+30 ASKDEDLANHIKD

-59 LDNAEKLKIIAR
+59 LDEAKQLKIIAR
-71 CGVGVDNVDLEFAK
+71 CGVGIDNVDLDFAK
-85 SKNIFVTNSP
+85 SKNIFVTNAP

-110 ISASRKLSLADAH
+110 ISASRKLSLADSH
-123 LKNGQWNR
+123 LKKGEWNR

-153 RLVAERMKS
+153 RLVADRMKS

-176 WNGSEESLELDDL
+176 WNGSEESVELNDL

-203 KDTENLISKDK
+203 KDTENLISKDM
-214 LDLLKQNSIIVNTS
+214 LDLLKPSSIIVNTS
-228 RGGVLDEEYLM
+228 RGGVLDEDYLFE
-239 ALLESEK
+239 LLESEK

-256 DEPPENVDRYNGLNL
+256 NEPPENVDRYNGLNL

-303 ESVALQI
+303 ESVAL

>member
-1 MKILICDNLNQEVY
+1 MKILICDNLNQQVCK
-15 RELETIGDCLDISKS
+15 ELETIGDCFDISKS
-30 DSKEKDLTDHIKD
+30 ASKDEDLANHIKD

-59 LDNAEKLKIIAR
+59 LDKAEQLKIIAR
-71 CGVGVDNVDLEFAK
+71 CGVGIDNVDLDFAK
-85 SKNIFVTNSP
+85 SKNIFVTNAP

-110 ISASRKLSLADAH
+110 ISASRKLSLADSH
-123 LKNGQWNR
+123 LKKGEWNR

-153 RLVAERMKS
+153 RLVADRMKS

-176 WNGSEESLELDDL
+176 WNGSEESVELDDL

-203 KDTENLISKDK
+203 KDTENLISKDM
-214 LDLLKQNSIIVNTS
+214 LDLLKPSSIIVNTS
-228 RGGVLDEEYLM
+228 RGGVLDEDYLFE
-239 ALLESEK
+239 LLKSEK

-256 DEPPENVDRYNGLNL
+256 NEPPENVDRYNGLNL

-303 ESVALQI
+303 ESVAL